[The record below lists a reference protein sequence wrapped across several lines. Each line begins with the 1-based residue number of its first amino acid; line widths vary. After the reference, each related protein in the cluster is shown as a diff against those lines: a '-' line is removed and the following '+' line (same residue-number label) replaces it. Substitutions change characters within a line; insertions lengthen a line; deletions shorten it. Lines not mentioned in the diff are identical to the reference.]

1 MKDHDGEF
9 FLYAYMQMSNLLQQ
23 MERNLI
29 TVNQMSTQLKPVNF
43 TT

>member
-1 MKDHDGEF
+1 MKGIDGEC

-23 MERNLI
+23 MEHNLI
-29 TVNQMSTQLKPVNF
+29 TVTQMSMQLKPVNF